1 MRWLVACV
9 SILALCAGLGLETAR
24 AKGGPNPV
32 DYVVVSS
39 GGLAAPRRV
48 AISLPDN
55 YDHMSEVFPDEVQS
69 AANMA
74 AARYSLVIHMNWP
87 EEKDE
92 SGNVVQS
99 AQIREIE
106 ARYDGGSLI
115 YLAFPQHGE
124 RSGWF
129 VANPLFAQQLKAG
142 LQDIAPPATGNSLAP
157 GEEAA
162 RWPMLAGVVL
172 LLVATTAASARM
184 CGFGAS

>member
-9 SILALCAGLGLETAR
+9 ALLGLGAGLAVETAR

-32 DYVVVSS
+32 DYVVISS

-48 AISLPDN
+48 VISLPDN
-55 YDHMSEVFPDEVQS
+55 LDHMSELFLDERQS

-74 AARYSLVIHMNWP
+74 ATRYSLVIHMNWP

-92 SGNVVQS
+92 AGTVVQR
-99 AQIREIE
+99 AQVWEIE

-115 YLAFPQHGE
+115 YLASPQHGE

-129 VANPLFAQQLKAG
+129 VANPLFAEQLQAG
-142 LQDIAPPATGNSLAP
+142 LQDIAPPSTGTGLAP
-157 GEEAA
+157 GGQA
-162 RWPMLAGVVL
+162 RWPILAGVVL
-172 LLVATTAASARM
+172 LLLATTAASAHI
-184 CGFGAS
+184 FGLRPS